1 MSGIQVDLDNISD
14 NPEELAKAFEQIES
28 GDPAGD
34 ESAAPDTGGA
44 AETKTDGK
52 EPEKVDQQAAN
63 AAREDQGES
72 NAAGVA
78 TRDGKHVIP
87 YSVLKSERER
97 ASRAEQMLNEMK
109 ERVASLEGLVRSGS
123 ETAKDDGAPASTSDA
138 PPAGDFSDADLETLK
153 DDFPTVYRA
162 VRAAMAR
169 ATQLEA
175 ALKPIKDN
183 AEATEA
189 ERARSTAESVQEA
202 IDSVPKLAHIQA
214 NNAEAFE
221 LAKQFDRTLRE
232 QAAWRD
238 RPMSERFQ
246 KVTEMVEAALGAI
259 DVPGAA
265 QGSQTN
271 TGDLS
276 AKAKAKAAAAAKGS
290 RSDVPNSLSEF
301 PAGQHAAQD
310 EREEAQNLTPVQ
322 LADKFSRMS
331 SDQLDEYFNKL

>member
-1 MSGIQVDLDNISD
+1 MSGIQVDLNNISD
-14 NPEELAKAFEQIES
+14 NPEDLVKAFEQLES

-34 ESAAPDTGGA
+34 ESAGLSSGGE
-44 AETKTDGK
+44 AETKPGGK
-52 EPEKVDQQAAN
+52 EPEKVDQQAAE
-63 AAREDQGES
+63 AARNDQDES
-72 NAAGVA
+72 SASGVA

-97 ASRAEQMLNEMK
+97 ASRAELMLNEMK
-109 ERVASLEGLVRSGS
+109 ERLSYLEGLAKSGS
-123 ETAKDDGAPASTSDA
+123 EKAKDEGADASTSGER
-138 PPAGDFSDADLETLK
+138 PAGDFSDADLETLK

-162 VRAAMAR
+162 VKASMAKAA
-169 ATQLEA
+169 QLEA
-175 ALKPIKDN
+175 ALKPIKDT

-202 IDSVPKLAHIQA
+202 IDSVPKMAHIQA

-232 QAAWRD
+232 QAVWRD

-246 KVTEMVEAALGAI
+246 KVTEMVEAALGTI

-276 AKAKAKAAAAAKGS
+276 AKAKAKAAAAVKSSGS
-290 RSDVPNSLSEF
+290 GVPNSLSEF

-310 EREEAQNLTPVQ
+310 EREEAQNLTSVQ
-322 LADKFSRMS
+322 LADKFSRMTT
-331 SDQLDEYFNKL
+331 DQLDDYFNKL